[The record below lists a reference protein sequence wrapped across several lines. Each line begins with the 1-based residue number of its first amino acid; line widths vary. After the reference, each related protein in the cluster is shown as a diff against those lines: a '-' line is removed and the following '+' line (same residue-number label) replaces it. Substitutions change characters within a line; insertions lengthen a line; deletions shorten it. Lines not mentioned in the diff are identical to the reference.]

1 MADPSHKP
9 LVGELN
15 AQKAVVAERIEHVDI
30 TNRDQSS
37 VQTTFIA
44 QHIEHVNFTNITR
57 GIDELPLATRYNSR
71 VQNFLEYYLGT
82 QDHPAPFGG
91 RASDLAALDTWL
103 DDPAAP
109 PYASLIAPAGRGKSA
124 LLAHWVTR
132 LASPRES
139 EETVHV
145 VYFPIS
151 IRYETNREP
160 VVFASLAARMAHIYG
175 EKVTQAVDAQQ
186 YRGVFSDY
194 LRRTPPNGGR
204 VLVVLDGLDEAAG
217 WEAGADLFPTVA
229 PGHLRVIVA
238 ARPLA
243 LDKDETAWL
252 NRLGWEMPNRA
263 QRISLAGLDR
273 EGVRDVL
280 SQMGNP
286 LDALATKIDLISRLY
301 ELSAGDP
308 LLVRL
313 YVEALLPQGAQ
324 AATLTPD
331 DLAKLQPGLEA
342 YFKRWF
348 EEQQKLW
355 GAAKPLQDKTV
366 RGLLNLCAAALGPLK
381 KDDVLALAPDIVE
394 DSGLLD
400 EAVAT
405 VNRFIIG
412 DGLASGYVFSHPRL
426 AEYFAAKLTDR
437 ERQAWQAR
445 FLQYGRDTLT
455 ALENKTLLPKNA
467 PAYVVQYY
475 GAHLAQAK
483 APATDFYALV
493 CESWLRAWEWLEGT
507 PAGFLNDA
515 ERAWQK
521 AEAEG
526 PAALGQQ
533 IRAALCFASVTSL
546 SANISKSLLVACVKA
561 GVISPALGLVI
572 ARQKSNPK
580 DRAECLAAIAEF
592 HSSESHAIMSEAFS
606 AARAIPDEESRAEV
620 LGTLALRLPER
631 EQAEVLEA
639 ALSAARTISD
649 EIDRAIALTVLALQ
663 LPESLLGEILSTAHA
678 ISGKFPRALV
688 LGTIGA
694 RLTEREQADVLD
706 EALSLARM
714 VSDEASR
721 ARVLGY
727 LAQQL
732 PERERLEVLEE
743 ALSAT
748 STISDEWSRAHVM
761 EVLAPWL
768 SDSVL
773 NQLSD
778 LVF

>member
-1 MADPSHKP
+1 MVSPSQKL
-9 LVGELN
+9 LVGEID
-15 AQKAVVAERIEHVDI
+15 AQKAVVAERIEHVEI
-30 TNRDQSS
+30 TNLDQMS
-37 VQTTFIA
+37 VQTAFIA
-44 QHIEHVNFTNITR
+44 QHIEHVNITNITR
-57 GIDELPLATRYNSR
+57 GIDELPLATRYDSR

-82 QDHPAPFGG
+82 KDHPAPFGG
-91 RASDLAALDTWL
+91 RASDLAALDAWL
-103 DDPAAP
+103 DDPATP
-109 PYASLIAPAGRGKSA
+109 PYTSLIAPAGRGKSA

-132 LASPRES
+132 LASRPANGTEAI
-139 EETVHV
+139 HV

-151 IRYETNREP
+151 IRFNTNLET
-160 VVFASLAARMAHIYG
+160 VVFASLAARIAHIYG
-175 EKVTQAVDAQQ
+175 EKVTYTPDTNQ

-194 LRRTPPNGGR
+194 LRRDPPNGSR

-243 LDKDETAWL
+243 LDKNETAWL

-263 QRISLAGLDR
+263 HRLSLAGLDR

-324 AATLTPD
+324 AATLTPE

-355 GAAKPLQDKTV
+355 GAAKPLHDKTV

-381 KDDVLALAPDIVE
+381 KDDVLALAPDIFQ

-400 EAVAT
+400 EAAQA

-426 AEYFAAKLTDR
+426 AEYFAGKLTDR

-445 FLQYGRDTLT
+445 FLQYGRDTLA

-475 GAHLAQAK
+475 GAHLVQAK
-483 APATDFYALV
+483 APANDFYALV

-507 PAGFLNDA
+507 PIH
-515 ERAWQK
+515 K
-521 AEAEG
+521 ADLAVMS
-526 PAALGQQ
+526 
-533 IRAALCFASVTSL
+533 LCLCITQWTS
-546 SANISKSLLVACVKA
+546 ACA
-561 GVISPALGLVI
+561 CTP
-572 ARQKSNPK
+572 NNFYYW
-580 DRAECLAAIAEF
+580 D
-592 HSSESHAIMSEAFS
+592 
-606 AARAIPDEESRAEV
+606 
-620 LGTLALRLPER
+620 
-631 EQAEVLEA
+631 
-639 ALSAARTISD
+639 
-649 EIDRAIALTVLALQ
+649 
-663 LPESLLGEILSTAHA
+663 
-678 ISGKFPRALV
+678 
-688 LGTIGA
+688 
-694 RLTEREQADVLD
+694 
-706 EALSLARM
+706 
-714 VSDEASR
+714 
-721 ARVLGY
+721 
-727 LAQQL
+727 
-732 PERERLEVLEE
+732 
-743 ALSAT
+743 
-748 STISDEWSRAHVM
+748 
-761 EVLAPWL
+761 
-768 SDSVL
+768 
-773 NQLSD
+773 
-778 LVF
+778 

>member
-1 MADPSHKP
+1 MADPSQKP

-15 AQKAVVAERIEHVDI
+15 AEKAVVAERIEHVEI
-30 TNRDQSS
+30 TSRDQLS
-37 VQTTFIA
+37 VQTAIIA
-44 QHIEHVNFTNITR
+44 ERIEHINITNLVR
-57 GIDELPLATRYNSR
+57 GIDELQLATRYDSR
-71 VQNFLEYYLGT
+71 VQNFLEYYLGAK
-82 QDHPAPFGG
+82 DHPAPFGG
-91 RASDLAALDTWL
+91 RASDLTALDAWL
-103 DDPAAP
+103 NDPAAP

-132 LASPRES
+132 SASRPATGGEA
-139 EETVHV
+139 VHV

-151 IRYETNREP
+151 IRFNTNLET
-160 VVFASLAARMAHIYG
+160 VVFASLAARMAHVYG

-194 LRRTPPNGGR
+194 LRRSPPNGGR
-204 VLVVLDGLDEAAG
+204 VLVVMDGLDEAAG
-217 WEAGADLFPTVA
+217 WEAGADLFPTVP

-243 LDKDETAWL
+243 LDIDETAWL

-263 QRISLAGLDR
+263 QRLSLAGFDR

-381 KDDVLALAPDIVE
+381 KDEVLALAPDIFE

-400 EAVAT
+400 EAAAA

-426 AEYFAAKLTDR
+426 GEYFAAKLTER
-437 ERQAWQAR
+437 KRQAWQAR
-445 FLQYGRDTLT
+445 FLQYGRDTLIG
-455 ALENKTLLPKNA
+455 LENKTLLPKNA

-475 GAHLAQAK
+475 AAHLTQAK
-483 APATDFYALV
+483 APAMDFYALV
-493 CESWLRAWEWLEGT
+493 CEDWLRAWEWLDGT

-515 ERAWQK
+515 DRAWQK
-521 AEAEG
+521 AEAKG

-533 IRAALCFASVTSL
+533 IRAAFCFASVISL
-546 SANISKSLLVACVKA
+546 SANIQKDLLVACVKA
-561 GVISPALGLVI
+561 GV
-572 ARQKSNPK
+572 
-580 DRAECLAAIAEF
+580 
-592 HSSESHAIMSEAFS
+592 
-606 AARAIPDEESRAEV
+606 
-620 LGTLALRLPER
+620 
-631 EQAEVLEA
+631 
-639 ALSAARTISD
+639 
-649 EIDRAIALTVLALQ
+649 
-663 LPESLLGEILSTAHA
+663 
-678 ISGKFPRALV
+678 
-688 LGTIGA
+688 
-694 RLTEREQADVLD
+694 
-706 EALSLARM
+706 
-714 VSDEASR
+714 
-721 ARVLGY
+721 
-727 LAQQL
+727 
-732 PERERLEVLEE
+732 
-743 ALSAT
+743 
-748 STISDEWSRAHVM
+748 
-761 EVLAPWL
+761 
-768 SDSVL
+768 
-773 NQLSD
+773 
-778 LVF
+778 